1 VPECAGENLTAPLP
15 LSDSKFMNAGLFP
28 PSKRSGLL
36 FHGIL
41 LVVLA
46 IVSTWGFV
54 NFSHT
59 TIGEYFVTYL
69 FIGLIAFAPMPW
81 IAYRAYALLRAEYIL
96 DRDGLELRWGLRDEA
111 IPLNDIEW
119 VRPIHDLTHPLRLPS
134 MSVPGAILGLRRH
147 PDLGVVEFIA
157 SDRKNLLLVATAK
170 RVFAISPANPLD
182 FTQTF
187 ARSIELGSITPAE
200 PKSLYPSF
208 ILTEA
213 WGNGLIRYL
222 WLASLFL
229 NLGLFVWV
237 SLIIPS
243 TPSIGLGFNPDG
255 TVNAVPSLQLIIL
268 PLVSTFLAFTGFVS
282 GLYYFR
288 WEKTRAISFMLW
300 ISSALESLSFLVA
313 ILFILS
319 APA

>member
-1 VPECAGENLTAPLP
+1 
-15 LSDSKFMNAGLFP
+15 MNAGLFP
-28 PSKRSGLL
+28 PSKRNGLL

-41 LVVLA
+41 LVALA
-46 IVSTWGFV
+46 IVSIWGFV
-54 NFSHT
+54 NFSRS

-69 FIGLIAFAPMPW
+69 LIGLIAFAPLPW
-81 IAYRAYALLRAEYIL
+81 IGYRAFALLRAEYIL
-96 DRDGLELRWGLRDEA
+96 DRDGLELRWGLRNEA

-119 VRPIHDLTHPLRLPS
+119 VRPVDDLTHPLRLPS

-170 RVFAISPANPLD
+170 RVFAISPASPLN
-182 FTQTF
+182 FTQSF
-187 ARSIELGSITPAE
+187 ARSIELGSITPAQ

-208 ILTEA
+208 LLTEA
-213 WGNGLIRYL
+213 WTNGLIRYL

-237 SLIIPS
+237 SLIIPT

-255 TVNAVPSLQLIIL
+255 TVDAVPSLQLVIL
-268 PLVSTFLAFTGFVS
+268 PLVSTFLALTGFLS

-288 WEKTRAISFMLW
+288 WEKTRTISIILW
-300 ISSALESLSFLVA
+300 ISSALESLSFLIA
-313 ILFILS
+313 ILFILGT
-319 APA
+319 PT

>member
-1 VPECAGENLTAPLP
+1 
-15 LSDSKFMNAGLFP
+15 MNAGLFP
-28 PSKRSGLL
+28 PSKRNGLL

-41 LVVLA
+41 LVALA
-46 IVSTWGFV
+46 IVSIWGFV
-54 NFSHT
+54 NLSRT

-69 FIGLIAFAPMPW
+69 LIGLTAFAPLPW
-81 IAYRAYALLRAEYIL
+81 IGYRAFALLRAEYIL
-96 DRDGLELRWGLRDEA
+96 DRDGLELRWGLRNEA

-119 VRPIHDLTHPLRLPS
+119 VRPVDDLTHPLLLPS

-157 SDRKNLLLVATAK
+157 SDRRNLLLVATAK
-170 RVFAISPANPLD
+170 RVYAISPASPLN
-182 FTQTF
+182 FTQSF
-187 ARSIELGSITPAE
+187 ARSIELGSITPAQ

-208 ILTEA
+208 LLTEA
-213 WGNGLIRYL
+213 WKNGLTRYL

-237 SLIIPS
+237 SLIIPT

-255 TVNAVPSLQLIIL
+255 TVDAVPSLQLVIL
-268 PLVSTFLAFTGFVS
+268 PLVSTFLALTGFLS

-288 WEKTRAISFMLW
+288 WEKTRPISIILW
-300 ISSALESLSFLVA
+300 ISSALESLSFLIA
-313 ILFILS
+313 ILFILGT
-319 APA
+319 PT

>member
-1 VPECAGENLTAPLP
+1 
-15 LSDSKFMNAGLFP
+15 MNGLFP
-28 PSKRSGLL
+28 PSKRNGLL

-46 IVSTWGFV
+46 IVSAWGFV
-54 NFSHT
+54 NLART

-69 FIGLIAFAPMPW
+69 LIGLIAFAPVPW
-81 IAYRAYALLRAEYIL
+81 IGYRAYALLRAEYIL
-96 DRDGLELRWGLRDEA
+96 DRDGLELLWGLRDEA

-119 VRPIHDLTHPLRLPS
+119 VRPVNDLTHPLRLPS

-187 ARSIELGSITPAE
+187 ARAIELGSITPAQ

-213 WGNGLIRYL
+213 WENGLVRYL

-255 TVNAVPSLQLIIL
+255 TVDAVPSLQLVIL
-268 PLVSTFLAFTGFVS
+268 PLVSTFLALTGFFS

-288 WEKTRAISFMLW
+288 WEKTRAISLILW

-319 APA
+319 TPA